1 MVTAV
6 LNDTDLRRRAWEA
19 ASQVVDPEIPVL
31 TIADLGV
38 LRDVQVHDGRV
49 EVAITPTYSGCPA
62 MNMIAL
68 EIELA
73 LERAGIARPTVR
85 TVLSPAWTT
94 DWMSEDGRNK
104 LRAYGIAPPQA
115 SNSRRALF
123 GEQQVACPQCG
134 SQNTE
139 LLSEFGSTSCKA
151 LWRCKAAANR
161 SIISSV
167 IEVLHAVIASAAK
180 QSIKPQRKGGLL
192 RCARAARNDGE
203 ETLMSHAPRFHRL
216 AVNDLRREAADAVSM
231 TFAIPKELED
241 DYGFT
246 PGQYLTLRT
255 TMDGEEVRRSYSIC
269 SGPDDGELRIAVKKV
284 DGGAFSNW
292 AADELKPGDELDVM
306 TPTGRFGIAHAP
318 DEARIYVGF
327 AAGSGI
333 TPILSIVK
341 GVLAREP
348 NSRFFLFYGNRSTSG
363 MLFLEEL
370 EELKDRFMQRL
381 SLFHVISGEEQDIP
395 ILHGRL
401 DGEKVRVLLRSL
413 VPAASVDHV
422 FICGPMGMSEDIE
435 ATCREIGIAED
446 RIHVE
451 RFVSEFGG
459 KPRPKKIIEASAPP
473 KAMASLIID
482 GKRREVPVAE
492 EESILDAA
500 LRAGMDLPFAC
511 KGGMCSTCRAK
522 LVEGDAQMEVNYSL
536 EPWELKA
543 GFILTCQARPC
554 SDKVV
559 VDYDHV

>member
-1 MVTAV
+1 
-6 LNDTDLRRRAWEA
+6 
-19 ASQVVDPEIPVL
+19 
-31 TIADLGV
+31 
-38 LRDVQVHDGRV
+38 
-49 EVAITPTYSGCPA
+49 
-62 MNMIAL
+62 
-68 EIELA
+68 
-73 LERAGIARPTVR
+73 
-85 TVLSPAWTT
+85 
-94 DWMSEDGRNK
+94 
-104 LRAYGIAPPQA
+104 
-115 SNSRRALF
+115 
-123 GEQQVACPQCG
+123 
-134 SQNTE
+134 
-139 LLSEFGSTSCKA
+139 
-151 LWRCKAAANR
+151 
-161 SIISSV
+161 
-167 IEVLHAVIASAAK
+167 
-180 QSIKPQRKGGLL
+180 
-192 RCARAARNDGE
+192 
-203 ETLMSHAPRFHRL
+203 MSHAPRFHRL
-216 AVNDLRREAADAVSM
+216 AVNDLRRETADAVSM
-231 TFAIPKELED
+231 SFAIPKELEN
-241 DYGFT
+241 DYSFS

-292 AADELKPGDELDVM
+292 VAEELKTGDELDVM
-306 TPTGRFGIAHAP
+306 TPTGRFGVTPAP
-318 DEARIYVGF
+318 EAARLYVGF

-333 TPILSIVK
+333 TPVLSIIK

-348 NSRFFLFYGNRSTSG
+348 NSRFFLFYGNRSTSS

-413 VPAASVDHV
+413 VPAESVDHA
-422 FICGPMGMSEDIE
+422 FICGPSGMSEEIE

-446 RIHVE
+446 KIHVE

-459 KPRPKKIIEASAPP
+459 KPRPKRIVSPGAPP
-473 KAMASLIID
+473 KAFASLIID

-492 EESILDAA
+492 GEAILDAA

-522 LVEGDAQMEVNYSL
+522 LVEGRAEMEVNYSL

-554 SDKVV
+554 SERVV